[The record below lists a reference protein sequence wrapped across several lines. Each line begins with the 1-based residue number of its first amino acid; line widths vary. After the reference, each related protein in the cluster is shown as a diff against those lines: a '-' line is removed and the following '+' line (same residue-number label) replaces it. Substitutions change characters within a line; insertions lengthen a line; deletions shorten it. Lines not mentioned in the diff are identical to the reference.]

1 MKLTNLL
8 ILSSIVLASLMF
20 SCAGDDDA
28 DPCSTTLCPVGFTAV
43 AVGTVCECVDDGTT
57 SPCEGVI
64 CEGGTIPVVVG
75 GNCECQ
81 TDPNTINIVDVTGFT
96 GTETWTRD
104 NVYILNGKVV
114 VGEGEVLTI
123 QAGTIIKGSEGTG
136 SLASAMIVARGG
148 QIQALGTAAEPI
160 IFTSVQDNITPGS
173 IMSPNLSEFDNAL
186 WGGLI
191 VLGNAP
197 ISAGSG
203 DTEAQIEGIPADDTF
218 GRYGGTDV
226 ADNSG
231 TIQYVSVRH
240 GGALIGDDNEINGIT
255 FGGVGNGTTVD
266 NIEVVAN
273 LDDGVEWFGGT
284 VNCTNVIVAMG
295 EDDGIDIDQ
304 NYAGT
309 ISNAVVI
316 QSGATSGDNAL
327 EIDGPEGSTFTDG
340 QFTIVGVTLIDE
352 DGGADTAADLKSNTQ
367 GTITNASW
375 RGYGDNVK
383 IRFSCEAS
391 DCSTA
396 RGDSYLNFINGDAQ
410 ILDSEWVGTASLA
423 DWTTVYG
430 DEDCANETP
439 CMVTQAE
446 QSAITD
452 LLSAG
457 GNMISSDATRGADL
471 TPFAD
476 WTWSSLNGKLN

>member
-1 MKLTNLL
+1 MKLTNVLF
-8 ILSSIVLASLMF
+8 LSTLVLASLMF
-20 SCAGDDDA
+20 SCSDDDDA
-28 DPCSTTLCPVGFTAV
+28 NPCAATLCPIGFTAV
-43 AVGTVCECVDDGTT
+43 AVGSVCECVDDGMT
-57 SPCEGVI
+57 SPCEGVT
-64 CEGGTIPVVVG
+64 CGVGTIPVVVG

-81 TDPNTINIVDVTGFT
+81 TDPNAISTVAVTGFT
-96 GTETWTRD
+96 GTTTWTKD
-104 NVYILNGKVV
+104 NVYVLNGKVV

-123 QAGTIIKGSEGTG
+123 EAGTIIKGSEGTG
-136 SLASAMIVARGG
+136 SLASALIVARGG
-148 QIQALGTAAEPI
+148 QIQALGTASEPI
-160 IFTSVQDNITPGS
+160 IFTSVLDNITPGN
-173 IMSPNLSEFDNAL
+173 IMSPNLTEFDNAL

-203 DTEAQIEGIPADDTF
+203 DTESQIEGIPADDLF
-218 GRYGGTDV
+218 GRFGGTDV

-340 QFTIVGVTLIDE
+340 LFTIVGVTLIDE
-352 DGGADTAADLKSNTQ
+352 DGGADTAADLKSNMQ

-375 RGYGDNVK
+375 RGYADNVK

-391 DCSTA
+391 DCSTPRA
-396 RGDSYLNFINGDAQ
+396 DTYLNFINGTAQ
-410 ILDSEWVGTASLA
+410 ILDSEWVGNASLS

-430 DEDCANETP
+430 DEDCANDEP
-439 CMVTQAE
+439 CMVSQAE
-446 QSAITD
+446 QQAITTM
-452 LLSAG
+452 LSAG
-457 GNMISSDATRGADL
+457 GSVISSEASRGADFA
-471 TPFAD
+471 PFAD